1 MRNLNKK
8 MEETKKPTI
17 VFMGT
22 PEIAEIVL
30 ENLHLKDYP
39 ILAVVTQPD
48 YKPKNKEDNFISPV
62 KKLALEKN
70 IPISQPEKLDDNF
83 KKWLKDLEPD
93 LIIVTAFGKI
103 IPKDILNIP
112 KYKSLNVHASL
123 LPKLRGASPIQNAL
137 ANGMKETGITIML
150 MDEGIDTGDILSQ
163 KSLAIEPDDD
173 YVTLTGKL
181 AVVASHLLIDTIPKW
196 IDKTITPQKQDD
208 SQATMCQLIEK
219 NDGKIN
225 WAEDAEDIYNKFRAF
240 RVWPGI
246 FTFWENKGNLQKIS
260 LNEVSVEK
268 NNPPERHHLGE
279 VFEYSDSKIA
289 VQTNSGLII
298 LNKIQLAGKNETSV
312 YDFLNGYPH
321 FIGSILK

>member
-1 MRNLNKK
+1 
-8 MEETKKPTI
+8 MEEIKKPTI

-30 ENLHLKDYP
+30 ENLYLKNYP

-48 YKPKNKEDNFISPV
+48 YQPKGKLDNLISPV

-70 IPISQPEKLDDNF
+70 IPISQPQRLDVDF
-83 KKWLKDLEPD
+83 KKWLEGIKPD

-103 IPKDILNIP
+103 IPKEILAIP
-112 KYKSLNVHASL
+112 KHKSLNVHASL

-137 ANGMKETGITIML
+137 ANGMAETGITIML

-163 KSLAIEPDDD
+163 KKISIELEDD

-181 AVVASHLLIDTIPKW
+181 AVIASHLLIETIPDW
-196 IDKTITPQKQDD
+196 INKSITPKKQDVA
-208 SQATMCQLIEK
+208 QATMCQLIEK
-219 NDGKIN
+219 SDGKIN
-225 WAEDAEDIYNKFRAF
+225 WTEDAQDIYNKFRAF

-246 FTFWENKGNLQKIS
+246 FTFWENKGNLQKVS
-260 LNEVSVEK
+260 LNEISVEINISGK
-268 NNPPERHHLGE
+268 RYHLGE
-279 VFEYSDSKIA
+279 IFRYSDSKIGIQA
-289 VQTNSGLII
+289 NNGVII
-298 LNKIQLAGKNETSV
+298 LGKIQLAGKNETAID
-312 YDFLNGYPH
+312 DFLNGYPN